1 MSGPSIKIGPA
12 EPFQFLRLQ
21 ISLHN
26 EHLRKRVADRSSSG
40 EYHTPS
46 IVYFLQILAFQQ
58 HIKGPLAGGGGDA
71 RHIPQFCKYK
81 AVFEKMS
88 LVHKHHVHA
97 ELFKGQKVVLLFL
110 GGQLFQLGFQVA
122 PENRHL
128 LDAPVFT
135 LFIFHFADCGLDL
148 VDLLFQLHDL
158 PLF

>member
-1 MSGPSIKIGPA
+1 MANI
-12 EPFQFLRLQ
+12 
-21 ISLHN
+21 
-26 EHLRKRVADRSSSG
+26 
-40 EYHTPS
+40 TPRPLF
-46 IVYFLQILAFQQ
+46 YFLQILAFQQ

-122 PENRHL
+122 RKIAICL
-128 LDAPVFT
+128 T
-135 LFIFHFADCGLDL
+135 LQFSLFHISFADCG
-148 VDLLFQLHDL
+148 
-158 PLF
+158 PRSR